1 MQALKNVDIPISLVI
16 ADMFRN
22 LHVTK
27 LFKTN
32 FVVFYTSGYAQYADG
47 SLSMAELKPAK
58 GWILA

>member
-1 MQALKNVDIPISLVI
+1 MWISLVI

-32 FVVFYTSGYAQYADG
+32 CVVFYTSGYAQYADG

>member
-1 MQALKNVDIPISLVI
+1 MWISLVI

-32 FVVFYTSGYAQYADG
+32 FVVFYTSGYAQYPDG
-47 SLSMAELKPAK
+47 SLPMAELKPAK